1 MEATSHFQSAS
12 PLTLWRC
19 PELKETSRPGE
30 SEGDFRARLAHAY
43 REQRDGEK
51 EKLRQRFAPKLAA
64 LEEQV
69 RQAESRVE
77 REKSQY
83 TQQTAQAAISV
94 GATVLGALFGRKV
107 ASVGNLGRGTTAMRA
122 GARAMREREDIG
134 RAQEGVEAKRQRLD
148 DLQAEFDA
156 GTKALASAPDP
167 ASLRLEE
174 VRVAP
179 RKGDLSLTRLALAW
193 VAS

>member
-1 MEATSHFQSAS
+1 M
-12 PLTLWRC
+12 
-19 PELKETSRPGE
+19 
-30 SEGDFRARLAHAY
+30 
-43 REQRDGEK
+43 

-69 RQAESRVE
+69 RQAEGRVE
-77 REKSQY
+77 RDKSQY
-83 TQQTAQAAISV
+83 SQQTTQAAISV

-134 RAQEGVEAKRQRLD
+134 RAQEGVEAKSERLD

-156 GTKALASAPDP
+156 AAAKLAEAPDP
-167 ASLRLEE
+167 ASFRLEP
-174 VRVAP
+174 VSVAP
-179 RKGDLSLTRLALAW
+179 RKGDLSVTRLALAW
-193 VAS
+193 VAA